1 MTATLSTPSSSTRKR
16 DIEAALVRNVA
27 RALSEQGRTKRSAVR
42 LAISRAVSDGALKPG
57 DFLPPEKRL
66 AEILGVSLGT
76 VQAALQQLQ
85 LRGEIVRRSGYGSRV
100 ISTDQFANS
109 VWHFRFVDKADG
121 QRLIFSDQHIAIDT
135 VKGAGIWSA
144 FLGETATCCRIMRQ
158 MQLSNGARVMAFMYL
173 HDALAPRLKDVE
185 PGELS
190 AVNIRT
196 YLQDE
201 FDVVTARAENV
212 VLSAKADA
220 AVAGQLD
227 LSVGAD
233 ILELQAKAYT
243 HDEAPVYFQRILAP
257 ADRCALAF

>member
-1 MTATLSTPSSSTRKR
+1 MTATLSASSSSAHKR
-16 DIEAALVRNVA
+16 DIEAALIRNVA
-27 RALSEQGRTKRSAVR
+27 LALSEKGRTKRSAVR
-42 LAISRAVSDGALKPG
+42 LAISRAVADGAMQPG

-66 AEILGVSLGT
+66 AVILGVSLGT

-109 VWHFRFVDKADG
+109 VWHFRFIDKADG

-135 VKGAGIWSA
+135 VRGAGIWSA

-158 MQLSNGARVMAFMYL
+158 MLLSNGARVMAFMYL

-185 PGELS
+185 PGELR

-212 VLSAKADA
+212 VLSAKANA
-220 AVAGQLD
+220 TVAGQLD
-227 LSVGAD
+227 LSTGAD

-243 HDEAPVYFQRILAP
+243 HDESPVYFQRILAP

>member
-1 MTATLSTPSSSTRKR
+1 MTATLSPPKSKDRKR
-16 DIEAALVRNVA
+16 DIEAVLIRNVA
-27 RALSEQGRTKRSAVR
+27 AALSEKGRTKRSAVR
-42 LAISRAVSDGALKPG
+42 LAISRAVNGGALKPG

-66 AEILGVSLGT
+66 ADILGVSLGT

-109 VWHFRFVDKADG
+109 VWHFRFVDRSDG
-121 QRLIFSDQHIAIDT
+121 QRLIFHDQHIAIDT
-135 VKGAGIWSA
+135 VRGEGIWSA
-144 FLGETATCCRIMRQ
+144 FLGETATCCRIIRRMQ
-158 MQLSNGARVMAFMYL
+158 MSNGAHVVAFMYL
-173 HDALAPRLKDVE
+173 HDALAPRLKDVD

-201 FDVVTARAENV
+201 FDVVTARAENI

-220 AVAGQLD
+220 SIASQLD
-227 LSVGAD
+227 LAAGAD
-233 ILELQAKAYT
+233 ILELRARAFT

-257 ADRCALAF
+257 AERCALAF